1 MDDDKFHLTRAD
13 DMTKG
18 LSNMSMEEFRL
29 LIGADKDTGFWDTD
43 TGDLYDDIENLAR
56 NIGIEDDM
64 GPVYDLSEYA
74 EAMGMDDYDPKD
86 GHSNEELKNKMLEKF
101 EELKD
106 NEENNNTESKDEDSK
121 NDDEDD
127 VRNGKYNKANSG
139 REAFEKGSKE
149 KNYYNNL
156 KKDAQDRIEETK
168 DKLKDANKN
177 NEKCAERLRQAKE
190 NNKNSSRNE
199 SNQNE
204 DEQNDKNNL
213 KEAKKEAKKAR
224 KNLKEE
230 KEKLKQDEK
239 NLKNIKRD
247 HLKAKLFAATHP
259 REALII
265 MSSAFIKK
273 MKMRLALFLVLLAL
287 GPLLILFV
295 AELILGPL
303 MEVWGNIDEAIT
315 GVANF
320 SEKLSNFYNGFGFQD
335 SKEAF
340 YDEIDDLCDRYGCDN
355 NNNGE
360 GINVPLLLSTL
371 FYTEGAGYDTK
382 YQNIEDESAVDNSM
396 NSQSSNSG
404 YFQGAKEWM
413 RDKFDEAQQ
422 TVDSDGLVYN
432 TGKIYR
438 LRKLAR
444 NQFSTD
450 FFGNATRSGTPI
462 TVSLLDFIKN
472 NAKLI
477 ASDASDV
484 LTDILG
490 ASWGVITAPFKE
502 LTALLLGSEYSGS
515 FFENEGL
522 VAEDF
527 VSSLAS
533 LVGDLFYGIY
543 DIVSVDRSG
552 LKITVTYYDTY
563 VFDEDNYKNYLM
575 NYYFMNMPEFHSY
588 IGGLTG
594 DALEQKKEMLYKD
607 IVANENLFRDIFLRN
622 TESASEEYSET
633 CTGAIDSALVSE
645 LGKPVNIAD
654 GVTVNFDTNYSF
666 GIVNG
671 KNHNGVDLNETTAG
685 VKAGDSVYS
694 VAKGKVESITDAK
707 CGENTC
713 GKSVKI
719 SHDVTIN
726 EKEYKFITI
735 YSNVKPIS
743 TLKEGLTVNK
753 GDAIAS
759 IDSSE
764 NNTEGLHFTFM
775 DALQD
780 SNGTAIDPTNLF
792 IPCGA
797 LSGSIKNVGPEAEQE
812 IWNYLLSLGY
822 TKAGVAGMM
831 GNFFQ
836 ESRYYP
842 DIVNGDYGHT
852 NTEYAKK
859 VASGEVSKD
868 DFTGKN
874 GNKAPGDGGF
884 GIAGFTY
891 WTLKEALY
899 DFKGKEY
906 VADLETQLLFVDAV
920 LKDPKGHGIYPED
933 DHKELYQTLTT
944 KDTTVE
950 KAAQDFLVIFEFGG
964 KTNCKNLPIECN
976 KEKTTRAG
984 FAQDIYNKYAK

>member
-1 MDDDKFHLTRAD
+1 
-13 DMTKG
+13 
-18 LSNMSMEEFRL
+18 ME
-29 LIGADKDTGFWDTD
+29 
-43 TGDLYDDIENLAR
+43 
-56 NIGIEDDM
+56 
-64 GPVYDLSEYA
+64 
-74 EAMGMDDYDPKD
+74 
-86 GHSNEELKNKMLEKF
+86 NEEDFEKV
-101 EELKD
+101 E
-106 NEENNNTESKDEDSK
+106 
-121 NDDEDD
+121 NDDSSSVSSDNGESETEPISSTTENDEKKIDD
-127 VRNGKYNKANSG
+127 VKNGKYNKANSG
-139 REAFEKGSKE
+139 REAFQKGLGDKD
-149 KNYYNNL
+149 YYKNL
-156 KKDAQDRIEETK
+156 KKDAQDRINDTK
-168 DKLKDANKN
+168 GNIKKANDDKDQS
-177 NEKCAERLRQAKE
+177 AERLKKAKE
-190 NNKNSSRNE
+190 NNRMVSRSQRNL
-199 SNQNE
+199 
-204 DEQNDKNNL
+204 DDKNNL
-213 KEAKKEAKKAR
+213 NSAKKEDKET
-224 KNLKEE
+224 KNKLKDE
-230 KEKLKQDEK
+230 KNKLKQDK
-239 NLKNIKRD
+239 RNLKNIKRD
-247 HLKAKLFAATHP
+247 NLKSKAYAAIHPGDAAAMAVKAVAKRTVKKILIAAAP
-259 REALII
+259 YIAGFILGVVLII
-265 MSSAFIKK
+265 
-273 MKMRLALFLVLLAL
+273 
-287 GPLLILFV
+287 FV
-295 AELILGPL
+295 IELILGPI
-303 MEVWGNIDEAIT
+303 MEAWGSIDEAIT

-320 SEKLSNFYNGFGFQD
+320 SEKASNFFSGFGFQD

-340 YDEIDDLCDRYGCDN
+340 FEEIDELCDRYGCDN

-360 GINVPLLLSTL
+360 GLNVPLLLSTI
-371 FYTEGAGYDTK
+371 FYTESAGYDTK
-382 YQNIEDESAVDNSM
+382 YQNIEDESAVDQTITSGGTNS
-396 NSQSSNSG
+396 SIFATIRG
-404 YFQGAKEWM
+404 YFK
-413 RDKFDEAQQ
+413 DKFEESQQ

-432 TGKIYR
+432 AGKIYR

-444 NQFSTD
+444 NQFCTNA
-450 FFGNATRSGTPI
+450 FGNPI
-462 TVSLLDFIKN
+462 RKGSEKTVSLTEFLGEYGANLVGDIGNLLSDF
-472 NAKLI
+472 
-477 ASDASDV
+477 ASAA
-484 LTDILG
+484 LG
-490 ASWGVITAPFKE
+490 AITTPFKALYSLLVGSDYTDE
-502 LTALLLGSEYSGS
+502 LVD
-515 FFENEGL
+515 NEGHAIDDSFHSVTQL
-522 VAEDF
+522 I
-527 VSSLAS
+527 
-533 LVGDLFYGIY
+533 GDLFYGIA
-543 DIVSVDRSG
+543 DITDISWTATG
-552 LKITVTYYDTY
+552 LKVTYISGYQ
-563 VFDEDNYKNYLM
+563 FDEDNYKNYLM

-607 IVANENLFRDIFLRN
+607 IVANETLFRDIFLRN

-797 LSGSIKNVGPEAEQE
+797 LTGSIKNVGPEAEQE

>member
-1 MDDDKFHLTRAD
+1 MENEEDFKEVGNDDSSSVSSTNENSENESVNGITENDEKKAD
-13 DMTKG
+13 TSSIS
-18 LSNMSMEEFRL
+18 SN
-29 LIGADKDTGFWDTD
+29 
-43 TGDLYDDIENLAR
+43 IEN
-56 NIGIEDDM
+56 
-64 GPVYDLSEYA
+64 SES
-74 EAMGMDDYDPKD
+74 EQISGTTDND
-86 GHSNEELKNKMLEKF
+86 EK
-101 EELKD
+101 KI
-106 NEENNNTESKDEDSK
+106 
-121 NDDEDD
+121 DD
-127 VRNGKYNKANSG
+127 VKNGKYNKASSG
-139 REAFEKGSKE
+139 REAFKKGLND
-149 KNYYNNL
+149 KNHYNNL
-156 KKDAQDRIEETK
+156 KKDAQDRINDTK
-168 DKLKDANKN
+168 ENIKKASNNKDQS
-177 NEKCAERLRQAKE
+177 AERLK
-190 NNKNSSRNE
+190 KVRNDNRMV
-199 SNQNE
+199 STSQRNL
-204 DEQNDKNNL
+204 DDKNNL
-213 KEAKKEAKKAR
+213 DSAKKEDKEAKNKLNDE
-224 KNLKEE
+224 KN
-230 KEKLKQDEK
+230 KLKQDKK
-239 NLKNIKRD
+239 NLRNIKKD
-247 HLKAKLFAATHP
+247 HLKSKAYAATHP
-259 REALII
+259 SDALAMI
-265 MSSAFIKK
+265 SSAFIKK

-295 AELILGPL
+295 VELILGPL

-320 SEKLSNFYNGFGFQD
+320 SEKLSNFYSGFGFQD

-360 GINVPLLLSTL
+360 GLNVPLLLSTL

-477 ASDASDV
+477 ASDTSDV

-575 NYYFMNMPEFHSY
+575 NYYFMNMPEFHNY
-588 IGGLTG
+588 IGGLTD

-607 IVANENLFRDIFLRN
+607 IVANEGLFRDIFLRN
-622 TESASEEYSET
+622 TSGSSEEYSET
-633 CTGAIDSALVSE
+633 CVGAIDSALVSE
-645 LGKPVNIAD
+645 LGKPVNIPD
-654 GVTVNFDTNYSF
+654 GTTVNFDTNYSY

-764 NNTEGLHFTFM
+764 YNTEGLHFTFM

-797 LSGSIKNVGPEAEQE
+797 LTGSLKRVGPEAEPD

-822 TKAGVAGMM
+822 TKAGAAGMM

-836 ESRYYP
+836 ESTYYP
-842 DIVNGDYGHT
+842 DIVNGDEDHL

-859 VASGEVSKD
+859 VASGEISKEK
-868 DFTGKN
+868 FTGTLVGTSCTN
-874 GNKAPGDGGF
+874 YAPGDGGF
-884 GIAGFTY
+884 GIAGFT
-891 WTLKEALY
+891 WCTLKEALY

-906 VADLETQLLFVDAV
+906 VADLETQLLFLDISM
-920 LKDPKGHGIYPED
+920 KEPETHGISPGGEY
-933 DHKELYQTLTT
+933 KELYKLLKST
-944 KDTTVE
+944 DDVS
-950 KAAQDFLVIFEFGG
+950 KAASEFLIVYEYGG
-964 KTNCKNLPIECN
+964 RTHCRNQQTDCN
-976 KEKTTRAG
+976 KEIRNRTAN
-984 FAQDIYNKYAK
+984 AQRIYNTYAK

>member
-1 MDDDKFHLTRAD
+1 
-13 DMTKG
+13 
-18 LSNMSMEEFRL
+18 ME
-29 LIGADKDTGFWDTD
+29 
-43 TGDLYDDIENLAR
+43 
-56 NIGIEDDM
+56 
-64 GPVYDLSEYA
+64 
-74 EAMGMDDYDPKD
+74 
-86 GHSNEELKNKMLEKF
+86 NEEDFEKV
-101 EELKD
+101 E
-106 NEENNNTESKDEDSK
+106 
-121 NDDEDD
+121 NDDSSSVSSDNGESETEPISSTTENDEKKIDD
-127 VRNGKYNKANSG
+127 VKNGKYNKASSG
-139 REAFEKGSKE
+139 REAFKKGLND
-149 KNYYNNL
+149 KNHYNNL
-156 KKDAQDRIEETK
+156 KKDAQDRI
-168 DKLKDANKN
+168 
-177 NEKCAERLRQAKE
+177 
-190 NNKNSSRNE
+190 
-199 SNQNE
+199 
-204 DEQNDKNNL
+204 NDTKNNL
-213 KEAKKEAKKAR
+213 KKATENKDQSAERLKKVKENNRVVSRGQRTLNDKNDLDAAKKDDKEAND
-224 KNLKEE
+224 NLK
-230 KEKLKQDEK
+230 KQKDTLKQDKK
-239 NLKNIKRD
+239 NLRNIKKD
-247 HLKAKLFAATHP
+247 HLKSKAYAATHP
-259 REALII
+259 SDALAMI
-265 MSSAFIKK
+265 SSAFIKK

-320 SEKLSNFYNGFGFQD
+320 SEKLSNFYSGFGFQD

-340 YDEIDDLCDRYGCDN
+340 YDEIDNLCDRYGCDN
-355 NNNGE
+355 SNNG
-360 GINVPLLLSTL
+360 GGLNVPLLLSTI

-382 YQNIEDESAVDNSM
+382 YQNIEDESAVDQTITSGGTNSTTF
-396 NSQSSNSG
+396 NSFKG
-404 YFQGAKEWM
+404 YL

-422 TVDSDGLVYN
+422 TIGEDGLVYN

-444 NQFSTD
+444 NQFHTD
-450 FFGNATRSGTPI
+450 IFGNATREGKTE
-462 TVSLLDFIKN
+462 TVSLSTFL
-472 NAKLI
+472 AKYG
-477 ASDASDV
+477 S
-484 LTDILG
+484 ILG
-490 ASWGVITAPFKE
+490 KDLIDIIERLGGAVWSSVTSIFSE
-502 LTALLLGSEYSGS
+502 LWATILDSEYSGS
-515 FFENEGL
+515 FFDNAGSAIGESFHSMTQL
-522 VAEDF
+522 I
-527 VSSLAS
+527 
-533 LVGDLFYGIY
+533 GDLFYGIV
-543 DIVSVDRSG
+543 DITDISWDLG
-552 LKITVTYYDTY
+552 IKVTYVSEYTL
-563 VFDEDNYKNYLM
+563 DEDNYKNYLM
-575 NYYFMNMPEFHSY
+575 NYYFVNMPEYQSY

-607 IVANENLFRDIFLRN
+607 IVANETLFRDIFLRN
-622 TESASEEYSET
+622 TESTSEEYSET

-797 LSGSIKNVGPEAEQE
+797 LTGSIKNVGPEAEQE

-822 TKAGVAGMM
+822 TKAGAAGMM
-831 GNFFQ
+831 GNLYQ
-836 ESRYYP
+836 ESTYYP
-842 DIVNGDYGHT
+842 DISQNSTGTRTQECID
-852 NTEYAKK
+852 YAKR
-859 VASGEVSKD
+859 VVSGQVTRQQFIDSVD
-868 DFTGKN
+868 V
-874 GNKAPGDGGF
+874 PGDGGF

-891 WTLKEALY
+891 STLKASLY

-906 VADLETQLLFVDAV
+906 VADLETQLLFIDAV

-964 KTNCKNLPIECN
+964 KTNCKNLPTACN
-976 KEKTTRAG
+976 TEKTRRAG

>member
-1 MDDDKFHLTRAD
+1 
-13 DMTKG
+13 
-18 LSNMSMEEFRL
+18 ME
-29 LIGADKDTGFWDTD
+29 
-43 TGDLYDDIENLAR
+43 
-56 NIGIEDDM
+56 
-64 GPVYDLSEYA
+64 
-74 EAMGMDDYDPKD
+74 
-86 GHSNEELKNKMLEKF
+86 NEEDFEKV
-101 EELKD
+101 E
-106 NEENNNTESKDEDSK
+106 
-121 NDDEDD
+121 NDDSSSVSSDNGESETEPISSTTENDEKKIDD
-127 VRNGKYNKANSG
+127 VKNGKYNKANSG
-139 REAFEKGSKE
+139 REAFKKGLND
-149 KNYYNNL
+149 KNHYNNL
-156 KKDAQDRIEETK
+156 KKDAQDRI
-168 DKLKDANKN
+168 
-177 NEKCAERLRQAKE
+177 
-190 NNKNSSRNE
+190 
-199 SNQNE
+199 
-204 DEQNDKNNL
+204 NDTKNNL
-213 KEAKKEAKKAR
+213 KKATENKDQSAERLKKVKENNRVVSRGQRTLNDKNDLDAAKKDDKEAND
-224 KNLKEE
+224 NLK
-230 KEKLKQDEK
+230 KQKDTLKQDKK
-239 NLKNIKRD
+239 NLRNIKKD
-247 HLKAKLFAATHP
+247 HLKSKAYAATHP
-259 REALII
+259 SDALAMI
-265 MSSAFIKK
+265 SSAFIKK

-320 SEKLSNFYNGFGFQD
+320 SEKLSNFYSGFGFQD

-340 YDEIDDLCDRYGCDN
+340 YDEIDNLCDRYGCDN
-355 NNNGE
+355 SNNG
-360 GINVPLLLSTL
+360 GGLNVPLLLSTI

-382 YQNIEDESAVDNSM
+382 YQNIEDESAVDQTITSGGTNSTTF
-396 NSQSSNSG
+396 NSFKG
-404 YFQGAKEWM
+404 YL

-422 TVDSDGLVYN
+422 TIGEDGLVYN

-444 NQFSTD
+444 NQFHTD
-450 FFGNATRSGTPI
+450 IFGNATREGKTE
-462 TVSLLDFIKN
+462 TVSLSTFL
-472 NAKLI
+472 AKYG
-477 ASDASDV
+477 S
-484 LTDILG
+484 ILG
-490 ASWGVITAPFKE
+490 KDLIDIIERLGGAVWSSVTSIFSE
-502 LTALLLGSEYSGS
+502 LWATILDSEYSGS
-515 FFENEGL
+515 FFDNAGSAIGESFHSMTQL
-522 VAEDF
+522 I
-527 VSSLAS
+527 
-533 LVGDLFYGIY
+533 GDLFYGIV
-543 DIVSVDRSG
+543 DITDISWDLG
-552 LKITVTYYDTY
+552 IKVTYVSEYT
-563 VFDEDNYKNYLM
+563 FDEDNYKNYLM
-575 NYYFMNMPEFHSY
+575 NYYFVNMPEYQSY

-797 LSGSIKNVGPEAEQE
+797 LTGSIKNVGPEAEQE

-831 GNFFQ
+831 GNLYQ
-836 ESRYYP
+836 ESTYYP
-842 DIVNGDYGHT
+842 DISQNSTGTRTQECID
-852 NTEYAKK
+852 YAKR
-859 VASGEVSKD
+859 VVSGQVTRQQFIDSVD
-868 DFTGKN
+868 V
-874 GNKAPGDGGF
+874 PGDGGF

-891 WTLKEALY
+891 STLKASLY

-906 VADLETQLLFVDAV
+906 VADLETQLLFIDAV

-964 KTNCKNLPIECN
+964 KTNCKNLPTACN
-976 KEKTTRAG
+976 TEKTRRAG

>member
-1 MDDDKFHLTRAD
+1 
-13 DMTKG
+13 
-18 LSNMSMEEFRL
+18 
-29 LIGADKDTGFWDTD
+29 
-43 TGDLYDDIENLAR
+43 
-56 NIGIEDDM
+56 
-64 GPVYDLSEYA
+64 
-74 EAMGMDDYDPKD
+74 
-86 GHSNEELKNKMLEKF
+86 
-101 EELKD
+101 
-106 NEENNNTESKDEDSK
+106 
-121 NDDEDD
+121 
-127 VRNGKYNKANSG
+127 
-139 REAFEKGSKE
+139 
-149 KNYYNNL
+149 
-156 KKDAQDRIEETK
+156 
-168 DKLKDANKN
+168 
-177 NEKCAERLRQAKE
+177 
-190 NNKNSSRNE
+190 
-199 SNQNE
+199 
-204 DEQNDKNNL
+204 
-213 KEAKKEAKKAR
+213 
-224 KNLKEE
+224 
-230 KEKLKQDEK
+230 
-239 NLKNIKRD
+239 
-247 HLKAKLFAATHP
+247 
-259 REALII
+259 
-265 MSSAFIKK
+265 

-320 SEKLSNFYNGFGFQD
+320 SEKLSNFYSGFGFQD

-340 YDEIDDLCDRYGCDN
+340 YDEIDNLCDRYGCDN
-355 NNNGE
+355 NNNGD
-360 GINVPLLLSTL
+360 GLNVPLLLSTI

-382 YQNIEDESAVDNSM
+382 YQNIEDESAVDQTITSGGTNSTTF
-396 NSQSSNSG
+396 NSFKG
-404 YFQGAKEWM
+404 YL

-422 TVDSDGLVYN
+422 TIGEDGLVYN

-444 NQFSTD
+444 NQFHTD
-450 FFGNATRSGTPI
+450 IFGNATREGKTE
-462 TVSLLDFIKN
+462 TVSLSTFL
-472 NAKLI
+472 AKYG
-477 ASDASDV
+477 S
-484 LTDILG
+484 ILG
-490 ASWGVITAPFKE
+490 KDLIDIIERLGGAVWSSVTSIFSE
-502 LTALLLGSEYSGS
+502 LWYTILDSKYSDS
-515 FFENEGL
+515 FFDNAGSAIGESFHSMTQL
-522 VAEDF
+522 I
-527 VSSLAS
+527 
-533 LVGDLFYGIY
+533 GDLFYGIV
-543 DIVSVDRSG
+543 DITDISWDLG
-552 LKITVTYYDTY
+552 IKVTYVSEYT
-563 VFDEDNYKNYLM
+563 FDEDNYKNYLM
-575 NYYFMNMPEFHSY
+575 NYYFVNMPEYQSY

-775 DALQD
+775 DALHD

-797 LSGSIKNVGPEAEQE
+797 LTGSIKNVGPEAEQE

-822 TKAGVAGMM
+822 TKAGVAGIM
-831 GNFFQ
+831 GNLYQ
-836 ESRYYP
+836 ESTYYP
-842 DIVNGDYGHT
+842 DTSENSTGSRTQECID
-852 NTEYAKK
+852 YAKRL
-859 VASGEVSKD
+859 VSGQVTRQQFIDSVD
-868 DFTGKN
+868 V
-874 GNKAPGDGGF
+874 PGDGGF

-891 WTLKEALY
+891 PTLKAALY

-906 VADLETQLLFVDAV
+906 IADLETQLLFIDAV
-920 LKDPKGHGIYPED
+920 LRDPKNHGISPEG

-964 KTNCKNLPIECN
+964 KANCKNKPTACN
-976 KEKTTRAG
+976 NEKTRRAG

>member
-1 MDDDKFHLTRAD
+1 
-13 DMTKG
+13 
-18 LSNMSMEEFRL
+18 ME
-29 LIGADKDTGFWDTD
+29 
-43 TGDLYDDIENLAR
+43 
-56 NIGIEDDM
+56 
-64 GPVYDLSEYA
+64 
-74 EAMGMDDYDPKD
+74 
-86 GHSNEELKNKMLEKF
+86 NEEDFEKV
-101 EELKD
+101 E
-106 NEENNNTESKDEDSK
+106 
-121 NDDEDD
+121 NDDSSSVSSDNGESETEPISSTTENDEKKIDD
-127 VRNGKYNKANSG
+127 VKNGKYNKASSG
-139 REAFEKGSKE
+139 REAFKKGLGDKD
-149 KNYYNNL
+149 YYKNL
-156 KKDAQDRIEETK
+156 KKDAQDRINDTK
-168 DKLKDANKN
+168 GNIKKANNDKDQS
-177 NEKCAERLRQAKE
+177 AERLKKAKE
-190 NNKNSSRNE
+190 NNRMVSRSQRNL
-199 SNQNE
+199 
-204 DEQNDKNNL
+204 DDKNNL
-213 KEAKKEAKKAR
+213 DSAKKEDKET
-224 KNLKEE
+224 KNKLKDE
-230 KEKLKQDEK
+230 KNKLKQDK
-239 NLKNIKRD
+239 RNLKNIKRD
-247 HLKAKLFAATHP
+247 GLKSKAYAATHP
-259 REALII
+259 SDALAMI
-265 MSSAFIKK
+265 SSAFIKK
-273 MKMRLALFLVLLAL
+273 MKIRLALFLVLLAL

-320 SEKLSNFYNGFGFQD
+320 SEKLSNFYSGFGFQD

-360 GINVPLLLSTL
+360 GLNVPLLLSTL

-404 YFQGAKEWM
+404 CFQGAKKWM

-432 TGKIYR
+432 AGKIYR

-490 ASWGVITAPFKE
+490 ASWGAITAPFKE

-780 SNGTAIDPTNLF
+780 SDGTAIDPTNLF

-797 LSGSIKNVGPEAEQE
+797 LTGSIKNVGPEAEQE

-831 GNFFQ
+831 GNLYQ
-836 ESRYYP
+836 ESTYYP
-842 DIVNGDYGHT
+842 DISQNSTGTRTQECID
-852 NTEYAKK
+852 YAKR
-859 VASGEVSKD
+859 VVSGQVTRQQFIDSVD
-868 DFTGKN
+868 V
-874 GNKAPGDGGF
+874 PGDGGF

-891 WTLKEALY
+891 STLKAALY

-906 VADLETQLLFVDAV
+906 VADLETQLLFIDAV

-964 KTNCKNLPIECN
+964 KTNCKNLPTDCN
-976 KEKTTRAG
+976 TEKTRRAG

>member
-1 MDDDKFHLTRAD
+1 
-13 DMTKG
+13 
-18 LSNMSMEEFRL
+18 ME
-29 LIGADKDTGFWDTD
+29 
-43 TGDLYDDIENLAR
+43 
-56 NIGIEDDM
+56 
-64 GPVYDLSEYA
+64 
-74 EAMGMDDYDPKD
+74 
-86 GHSNEELKNKMLEKF
+86 NEEDFKEVGN
-101 EELKD
+101 D
-106 NEENNNTESKDEDSK
+106 DSSSVSSTNENNENESVNGITENDEKKADTSSISSNNENSESEQISGTTD
-121 NDDEDD
+121 NDEKKIDD
-127 VRNGKYNKANSG
+127 VKNGKYNKANSG
-139 REAFEKGSKE
+139 KEAFQKGLGNKD
-149 KNYYNNL
+149 YYKNL
-156 KKDAQDRIEETK
+156 KKDAQDRINDTK
-168 DKLKDANKN
+168 GNIKKASNNKDQS
-177 NEKCAERLRQAKE
+177 AERLKKARDDNRMVPRSQ
-190 NNKNSSRNE
+190 RNLE
-199 SNQNE
+199 
-204 DEQNDKNNL
+204 DKNNL
-213 KEAKKEAKKAR
+213 DSAKKEDKES
-224 KNLKEE
+224 KNKLDGE
-230 KEKLKQDEK
+230 KNKLKQDKK
-239 NLKNIKRD
+239 NLRNIKRD
-247 HLKAKLFAATHP
+247 GLKSKAYAATHP
-259 REALII
+259 GDAAAMAVKAVAKRAAKKILIAAAPYI
-265 MSSAFIKK
+265 AGFVLGFVVIIFI
-273 MKMRLALFLVLLAL
+273 
-287 GPLLILFV
+287 I
-295 AELILGPL
+295 ELILGPL
-303 MEVWGNIDEAIT
+303 MDAWGNIDEAIT

-320 SEKLSNFYNGFGFQD
+320 SEKLSNFYSGFGFQD

-360 GINVPLLLSTL
+360 GLNVPLLLATI
-371 FYTEGAGYDTK
+371 FYTEGAGYDTD
-382 YQNIEDESAVDNSM
+382 YQNVEDESAVDNSM
-396 NSQSSNSG
+396 NSEASNSG
-404 YFQGAKEWM
+404 VFTGVREYL

-432 TGKIYR
+432 AGKIYR

-444 NQFSTD
+444 NQFHTD

-462 TVSLLDFIKN
+462 TVSLSEFIAD

-477 ASDASDV
+477 ASDIG
-484 LTDILG
+484 DILSDLLG
-490 ASWGVITAPFKE
+490 AVKGVITAPFKE
-502 LTALLLGSEYSGS
+502 LTALMLGSEYSGS
-515 FFENEGL
+515 FYEDESL
-522 VAEDF
+522 VAQSL
-527 VSSLAS
+527 VSCLAR

-543 DIVSVDRSG
+543 DIVSVERNG
-552 LKITVTYYDTY
+552 LKINVTYYDSY

-588 IGGLTG
+588 IGGLTD

-607 IVANENLFRDIFLRN
+607 IVANEGLFRDIFLRN
-622 TESASEEYSET
+622 TSGSSEEYSET
-633 CTGAIDSALVSE
+633 CVGAIDSALVSE
-645 LGKPVNIAD
+645 LSKPVNIAD

-797 LSGSIKNVGPEAEQE
+797 LTGSLKRVGPEAEPD

-822 TKAGVAGMM
+822 TKAGAAGMM

-836 ESRYYP
+836 ESTYYP
-842 DIVNGDYGHT
+842 DIVNGDEDHL

-859 VASGEVSKD
+859 VASGQISKEK
-868 DFTGKN
+868 FTGTLVGTSCTN
-874 GNKAPGDGGF
+874 YAPGDGGF
-884 GIAGFTY
+884 GIAGFT
-891 WTLKEALY
+891 WCTLKEALY

-906 VADLETQLLFVDAV
+906 VADLETQLLFLDISM
-920 LKDPKGHGIYPED
+920 KEPETHGISPGGEY
-933 DHKELYQTLTT
+933 KELYKLLKST
-944 KDTTVE
+944 DDVS
-950 KAAQDFLVIFEFGG
+950 KAASEFLIVYEYGG
-964 KTNCKNLPIECN
+964 RTHCRNQQTDCN
-976 KEKTTRAG
+976 KEIRNRTAN
-984 FAQDIYNKYAK
+984 AQRIYNTYAK

>member
-1 MDDDKFHLTRAD
+1 
-13 DMTKG
+13 
-18 LSNMSMEEFRL
+18 ME
-29 LIGADKDTGFWDTD
+29 
-43 TGDLYDDIENLAR
+43 
-56 NIGIEDDM
+56 
-64 GPVYDLSEYA
+64 
-74 EAMGMDDYDPKD
+74 
-86 GHSNEELKNKMLEKF
+86 NEEDFEKV
-101 EELKD
+101 E
-106 NEENNNTESKDEDSK
+106 
-121 NDDEDD
+121 NDDSSSVSSDNGESETEPISSTTENDEKKIDD
-127 VRNGKYNKANSG
+127 VKNGKYNKASSG
-139 REAFEKGSKE
+139 REAFKKGLND
-149 KNYYNNL
+149 KNHYNNL
-156 KKDAQDRIEETK
+156 KKDAQDRI
-168 DKLKDANKN
+168 
-177 NEKCAERLRQAKE
+177 
-190 NNKNSSRNE
+190 
-199 SNQNE
+199 
-204 DEQNDKNNL
+204 NDTKNNL
-213 KEAKKEAKKAR
+213 KKATENKDQSAERLKKVKENNRVVSRGQRTLNDKNDLDAAKKDDKEAND
-224 KNLKEE
+224 NLK
-230 KEKLKQDEK
+230 KQKDTLKQDKK
-239 NLKNIKRD
+239 NLRNIKKD
-247 HLKAKLFAATHP
+247 HLKSKAYAATHP
-259 REALII
+259 SDALAMI
-265 MSSAFIKK
+265 SSAFIKK

-320 SEKLSNFYNGFGFQD
+320 SEKLSNFYSGFGFQD

-340 YDEIDDLCDRYGCDN
+340 YDEIDNLCDRYGCDN
-355 NNNGE
+355 SNNG
-360 GINVPLLLSTL
+360 GGLNVPLLLSTI

-382 YQNIEDESAVDNSM
+382 YQNIEDESAVDQTITSGGTNSTTF
-396 NSQSSNSG
+396 NSFKG
-404 YFQGAKEWM
+404 YL

-422 TVDSDGLVYN
+422 TIGEDGLVYN

-444 NQFSTD
+444 NQFHTD
-450 FFGNATRSGTPI
+450 IFGNATREGKTE
-462 TVSLLDFIKN
+462 TVSLSTFL
-472 NAKLI
+472 AKYG
-477 ASDASDV
+477 S
-484 LTDILG
+484 ILG
-490 ASWGVITAPFKE
+490 KDLIDIIERLGGAVWSSVTSIFSE
-502 LTALLLGSEYSGS
+502 LWATILDSEYSGS
-515 FFENEGL
+515 FFDNAGSAIGESFHSMTQL
-522 VAEDF
+522 I
-527 VSSLAS
+527 
-533 LVGDLFYGIY
+533 GDLFYGIV
-543 DIVSVDRSG
+543 DITDISWDLG
-552 LKITVTYYDTY
+552 IKVTYVSEYTL
-563 VFDEDNYKNYLM
+563 DEDNYKNYLM
-575 NYYFMNMPEFHSY
+575 NYYFVNMPEYQSY

-607 IVANENLFRDIFLRN
+607 IVANETLFRDIFLRN
-622 TESASEEYSET
+622 TESTSEEYSET

-780 SNGTAIDPTNLF
+780 SDGTAIDPTNLF

-797 LSGSIKNVGPEAEQE
+797 LTGSIKNVGPEAEQE

-874 GNKAPGDGGF
+874 GNKGPGDGGF

-906 VADLETQLLFVDAV
+906 IADLETQLLFIDAV
-920 LKDPKGHGIYPED
+920 LKDPKGHGIYPEN

-950 KAAQDFLVIFEFGG
+950 KAASEFLIIFEYGG
-964 KTNCKNLPIECN
+964 RVTCRNLQSDCN
-976 KEKTTRAG
+976 KEIRNRTAN
-984 FAQDIYNKYAK
+984 AQRIYNTYAK

>member
-1 MDDDKFHLTRAD
+1 
-13 DMTKG
+13 
-18 LSNMSMEEFRL
+18 ME
-29 LIGADKDTGFWDTD
+29 
-43 TGDLYDDIENLAR
+43 
-56 NIGIEDDM
+56 
-64 GPVYDLSEYA
+64 
-74 EAMGMDDYDPKD
+74 
-86 GHSNEELKNKMLEKF
+86 NEEDFEKV
-101 EELKD
+101 E
-106 NEENNNTESKDEDSK
+106 
-121 NDDEDD
+121 NDDSSSVSSDNGESETEPISSTTENDEKKIDD
-127 VRNGKYNKANSG
+127 VKNGKYNKASSG
-139 REAFEKGSKE
+139 REAFKKGLND
-149 KNYYNNL
+149 KNHYNNL
-156 KKDAQDRIEETK
+156 KKDAQDRI
-168 DKLKDANKN
+168 
-177 NEKCAERLRQAKE
+177 
-190 NNKNSSRNE
+190 
-199 SNQNE
+199 
-204 DEQNDKNNL
+204 NDTKNNL
-213 KEAKKEAKKAR
+213 KKANENKDQSAERLKKVKENNRVVSRGQRTLNDKNDLDAAKKDDKEAND
-224 KNLKEE
+224 NLK
-230 KEKLKQDEK
+230 KQKDTLKQDKK
-239 NLKNIKRD
+239 NLRNIKKD
-247 HLKAKLFAATHP
+247 HLKSKAYAATHP
-259 REALII
+259 SDALAMI
-265 MSSAFIKK
+265 SSAFIKK
-273 MKMRLALFLVLLAL
+273 MKMRLALFLVLLAH

-295 AELILGPL
+295 VELILGPL

-320 SEKLSNFYNGFGFQD
+320 SEKLSNFYSGFGFQD

-340 YDEIDDLCDRYGCDN
+340 YDEIDNLCDRYGCDN
-355 NNNGE
+355 SNNG
-360 GINVPLLLSTL
+360 GGLNVPLLLSTI

-382 YQNIEDESAVDNSM
+382 YQNIEDESAVDQTITSGGTNSTTF
-396 NSQSSNSG
+396 NSFKG
-404 YFQGAKEWM
+404 YL

-422 TVDSDGLVYN
+422 TIGEDGLVYN

-444 NQFSTD
+444 NQFHTD
-450 FFGNATRSGTPI
+450 IFGNATREGKTEK
-462 TVSLLDFIKN
+462 VSLSTFL
-472 NAKLI
+472 AKYG
-477 ASDASDV
+477 S
-484 LTDILG
+484 ILG
-490 ASWGVITAPFKE
+490 KDLIDIIERLGGAVWSSVTSIFSE
-502 LTALLLGSEYSGS
+502 LWATILDSEYSGS
-515 FFENEGL
+515 FFEDSKNANEEAFHSMTQL
-522 VAEDF
+522 I
-527 VSSLAS
+527 
-533 LVGDLFYGIY
+533 GDIFYGIA
-543 DIVSVDRSG
+543 DITDISWSFTNAC
-552 LKITVTYYDTY
+552 IEVTYVSGYQ
-563 VFDEDNYKNYLM
+563 FDEDNYKNYLM

-764 NNTEGLHFTFM
+764 YNTEGLHFTFM

-797 LSGSIKNVGPEAEQE
+797 LTGSLKRVGPEAEPD

-822 TKAGVAGMM
+822 TKAGAAGMM

-836 ESRYYP
+836 ESTYYP
-842 DIVNGDYGHT
+842 DIVNGDEDHL

-859 VASGEVSKD
+859 VASGEISKEK
-868 DFTGKN
+868 FTGTLVGTSCTN
-874 GNKAPGDGGF
+874 YAPGDGGF
-884 GIAGFTY
+884 GIAGFT
-891 WTLKEALY
+891 WCTLKEALY

-906 VADLETQLLFVDAV
+906 VADLETQLLFLDISM
-920 LKDPKGHGIYPED
+920 KEPETHGISPGGEY
-933 DHKELYQTLTT
+933 KELYKLLKST
-944 KDTTVE
+944 DDVS
-950 KAAQDFLVIFEFGG
+950 KAASEFLIVYEYGG
-964 KTNCKNLPIECN
+964 RTHCRNQQTDCN
-976 KEKTTRAG
+976 KEIRNRTAN
-984 FAQDIYNKYAK
+984 AQRIYNTYAK

>member
-1 MDDDKFHLTRAD
+1 
-13 DMTKG
+13 
-18 LSNMSMEEFRL
+18 ME
-29 LIGADKDTGFWDTD
+29 
-43 TGDLYDDIENLAR
+43 
-56 NIGIEDDM
+56 
-64 GPVYDLSEYA
+64 
-74 EAMGMDDYDPKD
+74 
-86 GHSNEELKNKMLEKF
+86 NEEDFEKV
-101 EELKD
+101 E
-106 NEENNNTESKDEDSK
+106 
-121 NDDEDD
+121 NDDSSSVSSDNGESETEPISSTTENDEKKIDD
-127 VRNGKYNKANSG
+127 VKNGKYNKANSG
-139 REAFEKGSKE
+139 REAFKKGLND
-149 KNYYNNL
+149 KNHYNNL
-156 KKDAQDRIEETK
+156 KKDAQDRI
-168 DKLKDANKN
+168 
-177 NEKCAERLRQAKE
+177 
-190 NNKNSSRNE
+190 
-199 SNQNE
+199 
-204 DEQNDKNNL
+204 NDTKNNL
-213 KEAKKEAKKAR
+213 KKASENKDQSAERLKKVKENNRVVSRGQRTLNDKNDLDAAKKDDKEAND
-224 KNLKEE
+224 NLK
-230 KEKLKQDEK
+230 KQKDTLKQDKK
-239 NLKNIKRD
+239 NLRNIKKD
-247 HLKAKLFAATHP
+247 HLKSKAYAATHP
-259 REALII
+259 SDALAMI
-265 MSSAFIKK
+265 SSAFIKK
-273 MKMRLALFLVLLAL
+273 MKIRLALFLVLLAL

-320 SEKLSNFYNGFGFQD
+320 SEKLSNFYSGFGFQD

-340 YDEIDDLCDRYGCDN
+340 YDEIDNLCDRYGCDN
-355 NNNGE
+355 SNNG
-360 GINVPLLLSTL
+360 GGLNVPLLLSTI

-382 YQNIEDESAVDNSM
+382 YQNIEDESAVDQTITSGGTNSTTF
-396 NSQSSNSG
+396 NSFKG
-404 YFQGAKEWM
+404 YL

-422 TVDSDGLVYN
+422 TIGEDGLVYN

-444 NQFSTD
+444 NQFHTD
-450 FFGNATRSGTPI
+450 IFGNATREGKTE
-462 TVSLLDFIKN
+462 TVSLSTFL
-472 NAKLI
+472 AKYG
-477 ASDASDV
+477 S
-484 LTDILG
+484 ILG
-490 ASWGVITAPFKE
+490 KDLIDIIERLGGAVWSSVTSIFSE
-502 LTALLLGSEYSGS
+502 LWATILDSEYSGS
-515 FFENEGL
+515 FFDNAGSAIGESFHSMTQL
-522 VAEDF
+522 I
-527 VSSLAS
+527 
-533 LVGDLFYGIY
+533 GDLFYGIV
-543 DIVSVDRSG
+543 DITDISWDLG
-552 LKITVTYYDTY
+552 IKVTYVSEYT
-563 VFDEDNYKNYLM
+563 FDEDNYKNYLM
-575 NYYFMNMPEFHSY
+575 NYYFVNMPEYQSY

-607 IVANENLFRDIFLRN
+607 IVANETLFRDIFLRN

-797 LSGSIKNVGPEAEQE
+797 LTGSIKNVGPEAEQE

-874 GNKAPGDGGF
+874 GNKGPGDGGF

-906 VADLETQLLFVDAV
+906 IADLETQLLFIDAV

>member
-1 MDDDKFHLTRAD
+1 
-13 DMTKG
+13 
-18 LSNMSMEEFRL
+18 ME
-29 LIGADKDTGFWDTD
+29 
-43 TGDLYDDIENLAR
+43 
-56 NIGIEDDM
+56 
-64 GPVYDLSEYA
+64 
-74 EAMGMDDYDPKD
+74 
-86 GHSNEELKNKMLEKF
+86 NEEDFEKV
-101 EELKD
+101 E
-106 NEENNNTESKDEDSK
+106 
-121 NDDEDD
+121 NDDSSSVSSDNGESETEPISSTTENDEKKIDD
-127 VRNGKYNKANSG
+127 VKNGKYNKASSG
-139 REAFEKGSKE
+139 REAFKKGLND
-149 KNYYNNL
+149 KNHYNNL
-156 KKDAQDRIEETK
+156 KKDAQDRI
-168 DKLKDANKN
+168 
-177 NEKCAERLRQAKE
+177 
-190 NNKNSSRNE
+190 
-199 SNQNE
+199 
-204 DEQNDKNNL
+204 NDTKNNL
-213 KEAKKEAKKAR
+213 KKANENKDQSAERLKKVKENNRVVSRGQRTLNDKNDLDAAKKDDKEAND
-224 KNLKEE
+224 NLK
-230 KEKLKQDEK
+230 KQKDTLKQDKK
-239 NLKNIKRD
+239 NLRNIKKD
-247 HLKAKLFAATHP
+247 HLKSKAYAATHP
-259 REALII
+259 SDALAMI
-265 MSSAFIKK
+265 SSAFIKK

-295 AELILGPL
+295 VELILGPL
-303 MEVWGNIDEAIT
+303 VEVWGNIDEAIT

-320 SEKLSNFYNGFGFQD
+320 SEKLSNFYSGFGFQD

-340 YDEIDDLCDRYGCDN
+340 YDEIDNLCDRYGCDN
-355 NNNGE
+355 SNNG
-360 GINVPLLLSTL
+360 GGLNVPLLLSTI

-382 YQNIEDESAVDNSM
+382 YQNIEDESAVDQTITSGGTNSTTF
-396 NSQSSNSG
+396 NSFKG
-404 YFQGAKEWM
+404 YL

-422 TVDSDGLVYN
+422 TIGEDGLVYN

-444 NQFSTD
+444 NQFHTD
-450 FFGNATRSGTPI
+450 IFGNATREGKTE
-462 TVSLLDFIKN
+462 TVSLSTFL
-472 NAKLI
+472 AKYG
-477 ASDASDV
+477 S
-484 LTDILG
+484 ILG
-490 ASWGVITAPFKE
+490 KDLIDIIERLGGAVWSSVTSIFSE
-502 LTALLLGSEYSGS
+502 LWATILDSEYSGS
-515 FFENEGL
+515 FFDNAGSAIGESFHSMTQL
-522 VAEDF
+522 I
-527 VSSLAS
+527 
-533 LVGDLFYGIY
+533 GDLFYGIV
-543 DIVSVDRSG
+543 DITDISWDLG
-552 LKITVTYYDTY
+552 IKVTYVSEYTL
-563 VFDEDNYKNYLM
+563 DEDNYKNYLM

-607 IVANENLFRDIFLRN
+607 IVANETLFRDIFLRN

-654 GVTVNFDTNYSF
+654 GITVNFDTNYSF

-797 LSGSIKNVGPEAEQE
+797 LTGSIKNVGPEAEQE

-874 GNKAPGDGGF
+874 GNKGPGDGGF

-906 VADLETQLLFVDAV
+906 IADLETQLLFIDAV

-950 KAAQDFLVIFEFGG
+950 KAASEFLIIFEYGG
-964 KTNCKNLPIECN
+964 RVTCRNLQSDCN
-976 KEKTTRAG
+976 KEIRNRTAN
-984 FAQDIYNKYAK
+984 AQRIYNTYAK